1 MVSNTLIL
9 QNAHDIMGITEEQV
23 FVPLHKMK
31 QMHMHKL
38 QGGAQVQDRTTTSR
52 KYTANVE
59 KIQKIVHKIKQLY
72 ADLKAQLKKPF
83 RTQGE
88 ESRAQ
93 RLVTSLSTKLTN
105 AVAYFLNNL
114 GKIKEMPAAVAK
126 AMGQWW
132 PFTQKQDLPSAT
144 PKAKP
149 KPRRSARSR
158 SSPERYVPS

>member
-1 MVSNTLIL
+1 
-9 QNAHDIMGITEEQV
+9 MGITEEQV